1 MKLKKIDKGIILVSI
16 MFIICEIIFS
26 VEIIRGTTV
35 QEYAIGNIVLV
46 LIHPLL
52 IWSYLKHRHEY
63 V

>member
-1 MKLKKIDKGIILVSI
+1 MKLKKMDKGIILISI

-26 VEIIRGTTV
+26 VEIFRGVTS
-35 QEYAIGNIVLV
+35 QEYAIGNIILV
-46 LIHPLL
+46 TIHPLI